1 MLFIK
6 KWIIMKTIHQ
16 LKSYL
21 KKIVN
26 QMQFYKK
33 RKLNLSKSSK
43 NK

>member
-1 MLFIK
+1 
-6 KWIIMKTIHQ
+6 MKTIHQ

-21 KKIVN
+21 KKTVN